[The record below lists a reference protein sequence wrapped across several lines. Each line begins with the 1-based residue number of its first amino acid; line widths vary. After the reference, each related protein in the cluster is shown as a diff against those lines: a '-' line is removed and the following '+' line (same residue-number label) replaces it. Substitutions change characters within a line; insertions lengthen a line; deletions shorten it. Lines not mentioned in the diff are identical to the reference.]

1 MARQLYV
8 AYDLNGGD
16 LLGAVWAESESRAVD
31 YFFNRPALI
40 PDPQDRLYIE
50 PIEES
55 DWTIQELTEI
65 DPKIAESDNY
75 GFICRSCGL
84 DIGLDRF
91 DGAELGGPKHFSDAL
106 FTDIELP

>member
-40 PDPQDRLYIE
+40 PDQQDRLYIE
-50 PIEES
+50 PIKES
-55 DWTIQELTEI
+55 DWTIQELAEI

-75 GFICRSCGL
+75 GFICHSY
-84 DIGLDRF
+84 GLDRF
-91 DGAELGGPKHFSDAL
+91 GGSELEGPKHFSDAL